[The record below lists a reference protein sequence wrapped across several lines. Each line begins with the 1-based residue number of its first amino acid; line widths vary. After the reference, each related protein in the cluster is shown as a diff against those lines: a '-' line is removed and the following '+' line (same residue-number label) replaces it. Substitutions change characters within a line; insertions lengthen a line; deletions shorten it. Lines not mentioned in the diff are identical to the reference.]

1 MLRFQ
6 RTIKAA
12 MHCEGIG
19 LHTGKKVRMSLKPAP
34 IDTGIIFK
42 RTDLGGTEIKA
53 VAANTAATNYATTL
67 CENGAPVK
75 TVEHLLVTLAGLGID
90 NVFVELDAEEVPVMD
105 GSAAP
110 FVRLIANAGTLT
122 QERPRP
128 MLKIA

>member
-34 IDTGIIFK
+34 IDAGIIFK

-53 VAANTAATNYATTL
+53 VAANTAATSYATTL
-67 CENGAPVK
+67 CENGAAVK
-75 TVEHLLVTLAGLGID
+75 TVEHLLAAFAGLGID
-90 NVFVELDAEEVPVMD
+90 HVSVEVDDE
-105 GSAAP
+105 
-110 FVRLIANAGTLT
+110 
-122 QERPRP
+122 Q
-128 MLKIA
+128 

>member
-19 LHTGKKVRMSLKPAP
+19 LHTGKKVRMTLKPAP

-53 VAANTAATNYATTL
+53 VTANTAATSYATTL
-67 CENGAPVK
+67 CENGASVK
-75 TVEHLLVTLAGLGID
+75 TVEHLLAALAGLNID
-90 NVFVELDAEEVPVMD
+90 NVYVEIDAD
-105 GSAAP
+105 
-110 FVRLIANAGTLT
+110 
-122 QERPRP
+122 
-128 MLKIA
+128 